1 VPAIEELTT
10 GRQGDEHR
18 RITMLGYPDGRRLL
32 ARSRFRHEPLRLA
45 GSIEHIY
52 DTCCHVFLLTWVVR
66 ADRLISTLLLLQVHG
81 RLTARDLAERLEI
94 SERTVLRDMDA
105 LSAAGVPV
113 VADRGPGG
121 GWRLVDGYQTKLT
134 GLTAA
139 ETQALFVA
147 QPPQLFAALGL
158 GSAVETAWLKLHAA
172 LPAAS
177 QQQAERARR
186 SILIDPRGWQASQS
200 LASLP
205 VLLDALW
212 RERRVRFIYDRG
224 LSEPGERLVNP
235 LGLVAR
241 GSVWYLVA
249 WRNDELRTYRVSRIR
264 DAVLDEQ
271 PSTRPANFDLATYWE
286 SSTVEFRE
294 RLPRY
299 FATFLVAPSVMRW
312 ARYRGWRLEEEHEEG
327 SRVRIRVRFDAEEE
341 ALQFAL
347 SFGADIEVV
356 EPPELRDK
364 VLETARN
371 TVERY
376 NIT

>member
-1 VPAIEELTT
+1 
-10 GRQGDEHR
+10 
-18 RITMLGYPDGRRLL
+18 M
-32 ARSRFRHEPLRLA
+32 
-45 GSIEHIY
+45 
-52 DTCCHVFLLTWVVR
+52 R

-134 GLTAA
+134 GLTAT
-139 ETQALFVA
+139 EIQTLFFA
-147 QPPQLFAALGL
+147 HPPQLFAALGL
-158 GSAVETAWLKLHAA
+158 GPAAEAAWLKLRAA
-172 LPAAS
+172 LPVAS

-186 SILIDPRGWQASQS
+186 SVLIDPRGWQESQS
-200 LASLP
+200 IASLP

-212 RERRVRFIYDRG
+212 RGRRIRFIYERG
-224 LSEPGERLVNP
+224 LGEAGERLVNP

-249 WRNDELRTYRVSRIR
+249 SRDDQLRTYRVSRVR
-264 DAVLDEQ
+264 DAMLDEH
-271 PSTRPANFDLATYWE
+271 PSVGPENFDLTAYWE
-286 SSTVEFRE
+286 TSTAEFRE

-299 FATFLVAPSVMRW
+299 YATFLVAPSVMRW
-312 ARYRGWRLEEEHEEG
+312 ARYRAWRVEEEHEEG

-341 ALQFAL
+341 GLQFAL
-347 SFGADIEVV
+347 SFGPDIEVI
-356 EPPELRDK
+356 EPPELRNK
-364 VLETARN
+364 VLEAARG
-371 TVERY
+371 TLERY
-376 NIT
+376 VSPGR